1 MLDLK
6 DFSFA
11 ESQTIFDFKGF
22 FLKIIGYWK
31 WIVACI
37 ILFLFV
43 AYQINIRKQKIY
55 AVNSLIVV
63 REENSPLLTSNTS
76 LIFNWGGVSEKVQ
89 TITAILTSRHHNEEV
104 VEELEYY
111 IDYLKKDKY
120 NYVDAYGDVPFRVKI
135 DKSRPQLL
143 NNYIQVKLLNNSEYL
158 LTVVFEEP
166 EAKTTTYAMDITSSI
181 NVEEGTFTKKYK
193 IGEQVN
199 LPFLNWKLELNE
211 NFSSLKGKVF
221 YVAFNSFNNTVSK
234 YQEISVNTANKTGGS
249 LLKLELIGTNKKRLV
264 EYLNKTVDILREN
277 QLESK
282 NQFAVNTIRFID
294 STLAKMQDENNKTS
308 SAMKEFMKDKD
319 VYELSEQGEGILLSR
334 LTQYDVEKE
343 TILRK
348 IQYYKSLENY
358 LKNSTD
364 FSELP
369 APTVAGIEDPNISS
383 NVAKLIN
390 LSIARSKTAF
400 GIKNENTYKQF
411 DSQMESIKLVLLEN
425 ILSAKSSLDYDLN
438 LVNSKIGGM
447 EGSIKKMPFEKQEQM
462 EVLRKYNLEQQ
473 FLTTFLSKRS
483 EAQIMKAANQSDVHF
498 IDRAKDVGKG
508 LIGPKTGINY
518 VIAIFLGILLPI
530 LWLLVLTILDN
541 SVRNTDD
548 VSRLSKVSVIGVLP
562 KKYGGKSNLA
572 VFEHPKSAL
581 AESFRAVRSS
591 LQFLYKKINVTG
603 SKTLMITSS
612 VSGEGKTFCSINLAT
627 VFALSEKKTVIV
639 GLDLRKPK
647 ISADFNINK
656 EVGVVNYL
664 IGQKSLDEIT
674 QPTHI
679 PFLDVIVA
687 GPIPPNPSE
696 LMLSENMSLMIK
708 ELQSKYDYII
718 LDTPP
723 VGLVSDAMELAPYC
737 DAVLYIVRQNITKK
751 SMLSIVNEK
760 SKNGEFTNL
769 SILLNGFENKAKYG
783 YGYDYGYGYGY
794 VYGEY
799 GESSGYYEK
808 PKKASLLTKI
818 KNIFK
823 S

>member
-11 ESQTIFDFKGF
+11 ETQTIFDFKGF
-22 FLKIIGYWK
+22 FLKVISYWK
-31 WIVACI
+31 AIVACI
-37 ILFLFV
+37 LLFLFI
-43 AYQINIRKQKIY
+43 AYQVNIRKEKIY
-55 AVNSLIVV
+55 ALDSLIVI
-63 REENSPLLTSNTS
+63 REESSPLLTSNTS

-89 TITAILTSRHHNEEV
+89 TITAILKSRHHNEQV
-104 VEELEYY
+104 VEKLEYY
-111 IDYLKKDKY
+111 IDYLKKDQY
-120 NYVDAYGDVPFRVKI
+120 NYVDAYGNVPFYVTI
-135 DKSRPQLL
+135 DKSKPQLL
-143 NNYIQVKLLNNSEYL
+143 GHYIQIKFLNTSEYL
-158 LTVVFEEP
+158 LTMNFEEK
-166 EAKTTTYAMDITSSI
+166 EAKTIVYSLETVSKI
-181 NVEEGTFTKKYK
+181 NVEEGVFTKKYK
-193 IGEQVN
+193 VGEQVN
-199 LPFLNWKLELNE
+199 LPFINWTLNLHDG
-211 NFSSLKGKVF
+211 FSSFKGKEF
-221 YVAFNSFNNTVSK
+221 YVSFNGFNKTVSK
-234 YQEISVNTANKTGGS
+234 YQEIAVSTANKGGGS
-249 LLKLELIGTNKKRLV
+249 ILRLELTGTNKKRLV
-264 EYLNKTVDILREN
+264 EYINETVDMLREN

-308 SAMKEFMKDKD
+308 LAMRDFMKDKD
-319 VYELSEQGEGILLSR
+319 VYQLTDQGENILLNR
-334 LTQYDVEKE
+334 LTQYDVQKE

-369 APTVAGIEDPNISS
+369 APTVAGIEDPNITS

-390 LSIARSKTAF
+390 LSISRSKTAF

-425 ILSAKSSLDYDLN
+425 ITSAKAALEYDLD
-438 LVNSKIGGM
+438 VANSKIGGL
-447 EGSIKKMPFEKQEQM
+447 EGNIKKMPFEKQEQM
-462 EVLRKYNLEQQ
+462 EIVRKYNLEQQ
-473 FLTTFLSKRS
+473 FLGIFLSKRS

-498 IDRAKDVGKG
+498 IDRAKDVGGG
-508 LIGPKTGINY
+508 LIGPKTAINY
-518 VIAIFLGILLPI
+518 ILAIFLGILLPV
-530 LWLLVLTILDN
+530 LCLLVATLLDN
-541 SVRNTDD
+541 SVKNTED
-548 VSRLSKVSVIGVLP
+548 VVRLSKVSIIGVLP

-674 QPTHI
+674 QSTHI

-708 ELQSKYDYII
+708 ELQNKYDYII

-723 VGLVSDAMELAPYC
+723 IGLVSDAMELAPYC